1 MFNNAATYIIVLCLL
16 ACSNNNE
23 VEPTPLVMSVRFEI
37 PASTPKDI
45 EKYFIKSLNK
55 ALTSAPHVS
64 ATHPF
69 AFTNGATVVV
79 IFEDGIKF
87 AEGED
92 IINGVMASVKPQ
104 KKAVAIN
111 FTELCGDDLSQ
122 SDLMHIA
129 KAKGIKSENVFD
141 NVITVTEDLGKNI
154 LPQDE
159 YNAMF
164 ANECDEP
171 AQVPLYVLEN

>member
-1 MFNNAATYIIVLCLL
+1 MFNKFATCTMTLWLG
-16 ACSNNNE
+16 ACSNSGI
-23 VEPTPLVMSVRFEI
+23 EPTPLVMSVRFEI
-37 PASTPKDI
+37 PASNPMDI

-55 ALTSAPHVS
+55 ALTSTPHIS
-64 ATHPF
+64 ATHPI
-69 AFTNGATVVV
+69 ALTNGATVVV

-92 IINGVMASVKPQ
+92 IINTVIASVKSS
-104 KKAVAIN
+104 KKIATIN

-129 KAKGIKSENVFD
+129 KAKGVKPENVFD

-159 YNAMF
+159 YTSMF
-164 ANECDEP
+164 ANECEEP
-171 AQVPLYVLEN
+171 TQVPLYVLEN